1 MPTSAARSMG
11 ARFMVSRNATGNA
24 SSSHSRTR
32 AQSIHRAY
40 LAFRPP
46 RDAHAA
52 PVDDQGVRAP
62 GPLVA
67 RHDRHQVALDL
78 HGICLFCEAEERCEP
93 LDVGIPHPS
102 FLLPDACAEDHVRAL
117 STHARE
123 L

>member
-11 ARFMVSRNATGNA
+11 GISMVARNATGNA

-52 PVDDQGVRAP
+52 PVEDQGVREP

-78 HGICLFCEAEERCEP
+78 HGIRLSCEAEERCEP
-93 LDVGIPHPS
+93 LDVGIHHHP
-102 FLLPDACAEDHVRAL
+102 FVLPE
-117 STHARE
+117 
-123 L
+123 